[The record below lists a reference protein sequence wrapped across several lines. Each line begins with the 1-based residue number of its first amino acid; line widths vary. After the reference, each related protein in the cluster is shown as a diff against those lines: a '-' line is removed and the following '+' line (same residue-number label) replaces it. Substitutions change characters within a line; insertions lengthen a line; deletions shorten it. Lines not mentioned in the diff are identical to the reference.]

1 MRVAARLGVEAAALA
16 VSRSGTAPVDM
27 RELLQRLPAESIT
40 ERSGGLEEELER
52 ARRSGGKVVFT
63 NGCFDLLHRGH
74 LFLLREAR
82 KLGDVLVVG
91 LNSDASARRVKGSNR
106 PVMLEEDRVELLEAL
121 PCVDHV
127 VVFEE
132 DTPEALIRRIK
143 PDLHVK
149 GGDHAGNRLAEES
162 AVEEVG
168 GEVIVL
174 PLLPGRSASAT
185 IEHIRSSPGGAEFT
199 SDVATKSAAWVQS

>member
-1 MRVAARLGVEAAALA
+1 M
-16 VSRSGTAPVDM
+16 
-27 RELLQRLPAESIT
+27 
-40 ERSGGLEEELER
+40 
-52 ARRSGGKVVFT
+52 
-63 NGCFDLLHRGH
+63 
-74 LFLLREAR
+74 LREAR

-106 PVMLEEDRVELLEAL
+106 PVMLEEDRVEFLEAL

-127 VVFEE
+127 VVFDE
-132 DTPEALIRRIK
+132 DTPEALIRHIE

-149 GGDHAGNRLAEES
+149 GGDHAGDRLAEES

-185 IEHIRSSPGGAEFT
+185 IEHIRSSPGNAEAATDGA
-199 SDVATKSAAWVQS
+199 AKPAAWARP